1 MAFDPRQLYELHITV
16 NIREHDL
23 AEVVA
28 KELHWKMSQIMGDP
42 VLGHKP
48 FSYLTTYS
56 DDIDSA
62 LGKLDRCVIALRE
75 AGVAVIRE
83 KIEHIVHDVRH

>member
-42 VLGHKP
+42 VLGHKQRRHRLRAGQAR
-48 FSYLTTYS
+48 SLR
-56 DDIDSA
+56 
-62 LGKLDRCVIALRE
+62 DRLA
-75 AGVAVIRE
+75 
-83 KIEHIVHDVRH
+83 